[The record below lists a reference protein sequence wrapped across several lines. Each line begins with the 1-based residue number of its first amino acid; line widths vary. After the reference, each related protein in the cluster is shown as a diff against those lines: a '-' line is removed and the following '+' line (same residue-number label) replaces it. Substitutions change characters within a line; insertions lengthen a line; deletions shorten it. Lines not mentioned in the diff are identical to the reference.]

1 MRAADL
7 SERKITAETP
17 GPVGANETVESGSD
31 AKLQNARVLWQERNL
46 NIQLND
52 ELGRCET
59 LRAKPRSTE
68 KNLIPNK
75 YKCYE

>member
-52 ELGRCET
+52 EL
-59 LRAKPRSTE
+59 
-68 KNLIPNK
+68 I
-75 YKCYE
+75 